1 MRALLISGS
10 PNPRSATTALAGVAG
25 RALGELGATVH
36 TVNLAEHPD
45 PATLHR
51 AVAHAGAIV
60 LASPVHHAG
69 YSGLLKTAL
78 DTLPGDAFADKA
90 VGLLA
95 HGSGPRTG
103 NVVCEQLRTVAKAL
117 GGWVVP
123 TQVAACREDFTAAD
137 GPADPLAPLLARCR
151 TMAAELHRCATML
164 DVSALEE
171 GKASCTT

>member
-10 PNPRSATTALAGVAG
+10 PNPRSSTTVLARVVGGALS
-25 RALGELGATVH
+25 ELGCTVR
-36 TVNLAEHPD
+36 TVDLAEHPD

-51 AVAHAGAIV
+51 TVAHAGAIV

-90 VGLLA
+90 IGLLA

-123 TQVAACREDFTAAD
+123 TQVAACPDDFTAAD
-137 GPADPLAPLLARCR
+137 GPAVPLTPLLERCR
-151 TMAAELHRCATML
+151 TVAGELHRCATML
-164 DVSALEE
+164 GAPEE
-171 GKASCTT
+171 APCTT

>member
-10 PNPRSATTALAGVAG
+10 PNARSATTALAHVAG
-25 RALGELGATVH
+25 GALGELGATFR
-36 TVNLAEHPD
+36 TLDLAEHPD
-45 PATLHR
+45 PTTWHR
-51 AVAHAGAIV
+51 TVAQAGAIV

-123 TQVAACREDFTAAD
+123 TQVAACPDDFTTAD
-137 GPADPLAPLLARCR
+137 GPAAPLAPLLARCR
-151 TMAAELHRCATML
+151 AMAGELHRCATML
-164 DVSALEE
+164 GAARE
-171 GKASCTT
+171 ASCTT